1 VEQGGSALIRTFI
14 DAGILIAAATGRD
27 ALFERAW
34 DIFDGPER
42 VFLTSAF
49 VRLEVF
55 PKALYFHHQGEAD
68 WYAMF
73 FTDIAEIVPLSEAF
87 MTQAHVEAEQAGLDA
102 LDALHIAAAKLGGAE
117 EFVTTE
123 RLTTALFRVVG
134 LKMTTIRPTRL

>member
-1 VEQGGSALIRTFI
+1 LALQE
-14 DAGILIAAATGRD
+14 GRARSSD
-27 ALFERAW
+27 HADLPDWYRFQRLFVCIPNSEKT
-34 DIFDGPER
+34 D
-42 VFLTSAF
+42 
-49 VRLEVF
+49 
-55 PKALYFHHQGEAD
+55 EAD

-73 FTDIAEIVPLSEAF
+73 FTDIAEMVPLSEAF
-87 MTQAHVEAEQAGLDA
+87 MTQAHLEAEQAGLDA